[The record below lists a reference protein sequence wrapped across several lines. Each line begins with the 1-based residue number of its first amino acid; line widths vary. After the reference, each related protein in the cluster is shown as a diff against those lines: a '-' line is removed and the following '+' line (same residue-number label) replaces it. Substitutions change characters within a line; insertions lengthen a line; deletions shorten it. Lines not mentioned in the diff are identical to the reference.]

1 MSYFPPESGQ
11 FRTREAKR
19 KRTSKTDQ
27 ERYFSDFPSAVLSI
41 KNFSYVRR
49 PLGINNSAYEIVK
62 KGEPLEKEENLA
74 AVGALRGGSKPGSKA
89 F

>member
-1 MSYFPPESGQ
+1 MPPESGQ

-27 ERYFSDFPSAVLSI
+27 ERYFNDFPSSVLSI

-49 PLGINNSAYEIVK
+49 PLGMNNSAYEIVK
-62 KGEPLEKEENLA
+62 KGPPLETEEVKSP
-74 AVGALRGGSKPGSKA
+74 VGAHRGLQKTGLGII
-89 F
+89 